1 MILEP
6 LQHLLK
12 RRALC
17 SLDSRIFVVP
27 DNCESFVERS
37 ARMLARRFL
46 ETEGLTMW
54 NSRVDLDLMLDI
66 DLGHVILARRAH
78 IIREERV
85 VLHADQA
92 DRSLQPLKVVSR
104 HQRRV
109 RQRPGLDVRP
119 IRLRSSLLIRRLLR
133 SSTEQTPTAGL
144 DLPLRRE
151 EQDVSTAKAVS
162 RRVDPAAVA
171 HGVGELVLGAVKD
184 LVQDGQD
191 LLLGVAREPHVD
203 HEALDALD
211 GLDLEVVEEG
221 AALGR
226 LLLVDG
232 GRVGGDVALEQ
243 VGHDDDEALARE
255 PVGLNLVVCGLHSR
269 AARQQEQQAGGRVGV
284 VGRLGDVGLWRGA
297 SSLVHWS
304 SDCSLGRRSGQ
315 ATHINVAQLPDLSCR
330 AWAAGWWH
338 PTLAFGS
345 WQGFF
350 RRGGRR
356 TSGPVCHAIIAH
368 LGLGC

>member
-1 MILEP
+1 MILQP

-12 RRALC
+12 RCALC
-17 SLDSRIFVVP
+17 SLDSRILVVP
-27 DNCESFVERS
+27 DNRESFVQKS
-37 ARMLARRFL
+37 ARRLARGFL
-46 ETEGLTMW
+46 ETGRLTMRD
-54 NSRVDLDLMLDI
+54 SRVDLDLMLDI
-66 DLGHVILARRAH
+66 NLGHVILARRAN

-85 VLHADQA
+85 VLHANQA

-109 RQRPGLDVRP
+109 RQRPSLDVRP
-119 IRLRSSLLIRRLLR
+119 IRLRSSLLIRRLL
-133 SSTEQTPTAGL
+133 SSSAEQTPTAGL
-144 DLPLRRE
+144 DLPLRRQE
-151 EQDVSTAKAVS
+151 KDVPATKAVS
-162 RRVDPAAVA
+162 RSIDPTAVA

-191 LLLGVAREPHVD
+191 LLLGVAGEPHVD

-255 PVGLNLVVCGLHSR
+255 AVRLDLVVCGLHAR
-269 AARQQEQQAGGRVGV
+269 AAREQEQQAGGRVGV
-284 VGRLGDVGLWRGA
+284 VGRLGDVGLRRGVCR
-297 SSLVHWS
+297 LVH
-304 SDCSLGRRSGQ
+304 
-315 ATHINVAQLPDLSCR
+315 V
-330 AWAAGWWH
+330 
-338 PTLAFGS
+338 LAEAI
-345 WQGFF
+345 
-350 RRGGRR
+350 RGKE
-356 TSGPVCHAIIAH
+356 
-368 LGLGC
+368 